1 VSGASLGA
9 AVGAILAGPA
19 ADRFG
24 RKTLL
29 IADAGSYIVALV
41 IFSVFPGSAAS
52 TGWRLVLGLGAV
64 PALIGLVLRTQMPES
79 PRWLLRHRR
88 YDEMRKAMKT
98 LGTGDLSDDD
108 IQRAAEIVEQVEGG
122 ST

>member
-9 AVGAILAGPA
+9 AAAAILAGPA
-19 ADRFG
+19 AGRFG

>member
-1 VSGASLGA
+1 LRRPAQGYLVSGASLGA

-52 TGWRLVLGLGAV
+52 T
-64 PALIGLVLRTQMPES
+64 
-79 PRWLLRHRR
+79 
-88 YDEMRKAMKT
+88 KT

>member
-9 AVGAILAGPA
+9 AAGAILAGPA